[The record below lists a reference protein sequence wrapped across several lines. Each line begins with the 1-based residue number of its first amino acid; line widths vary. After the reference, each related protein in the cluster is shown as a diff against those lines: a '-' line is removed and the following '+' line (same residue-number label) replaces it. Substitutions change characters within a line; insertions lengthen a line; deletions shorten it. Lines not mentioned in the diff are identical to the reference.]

1 MTPPD
6 AIEIVNYRRVE
17 RAKQKFLMRR
27 TRIETG

>member
-6 AIEIVNYRRVE
+6 ATEIVHYPLVE
-17 RAKQKFLMRR
+17 GAKQKFLMRR